1 MTIKDFKY
9 LSGIKPTGDLTLGN
23 YLGVIKPAVDL
34 GNENKS
40 VLMFIADL
48 HAYTTPEY
56 SKNVKEHKEQLI
68 GVFNVFGLD
77 YFIQS
82 HIPEHNQV
90 GYIMEF
96 VAKDWELRNQIQY
109 KEKKGKDTRVSLLTY
124 PALMAADCI
133 MYDIPNILV
142 GEDQMPHMYLTKDL
156 VDRFNKEFG
165 VNGLVM
171 PNSVVGKFPKIK
183 DLRDPTK
190 KMSKSSGES
199 GCIFLF
205 DDPADAEEKIKKAVT
220 DSENL
225 VMYNEETK
233 PGISNLMQI
242 YSGLTGTSLQDIQD
256 KYADLPFPYGAFKK
270 DVAFAVKSFLI
281 NFQSEFNRVNK
292 GINLDLENELREKA
306 KQKTEEIFKY
316 INLK

>member
-1 MTIKDFKY
+1 MHIQHQN
-9 LSGIKPTGDLTLGN
+9 TL
-23 YLGVIKPAVDL
+23 
-34 GNENKS
+34 
-40 VLMFIADL
+40 
-48 HAYTTPEY
+48 
-56 SKNVKEHKEQLI
+56 KNVKEHKEQLI

-183 DLRDPTK
+183 DLK
-190 KMSKSSGES
+190 G
-199 GCIFLF
+199 
-205 DDPADAEEKIKKAVT
+205 
-220 DSENL
+220 
-225 VMYNEETK
+225 
-233 PGISNLMQI
+233 SN
-242 YSGLTGTSLQDIQD
+242 
-256 KYADLPFPYGAFKK
+256 
-270 DVAFAVKSFLI
+270 
-281 NFQSEFNRVNK
+281 
-292 GINLDLENELREKA
+292 
-306 KQKTEEIFKY
+306 
-316 INLK
+316 